1 MKKVSVIIPAY
12 RCSSTLRQA
21 IDSALIQEV
30 PLEILVLDDC
40 SGEDIEGIVKEY
52 GEEPRLRY
60 LKNEKNL
67 GAAASR
73 NRGVQLASGDY
84 VAFLDADDWWEPKK
98 LEKQLKL
105 LEETKDVLACTG
117 RRLCSPEGEELG
129 KYIPVKKRITYQ
141 DLLRHNSINCSS
153 VLLRREDALAFPMEH
168 DDSHEDYITW
178 LRILRK
184 GGFAAGINRPYLKYR
199 LSEGGKSRNKLKSA
213 AMTYQVYRYVGYGP
227 LKSLFFFV
235 SYAFHGI
242 WKYR

>member
-30 PLEILVLDDC
+30 PLEVLVLDDC

-129 KYIPVKKRITYQ
+129 KYIPVKKRITY
-141 DLLRHNSINCSS
+141 S
-153 VLLRREDALAFPMEH
+153 
-168 DDSHEDYITW
+168 
-178 LRILRK
+178 
-184 GGFAAGINRPYLKYR
+184 G
-199 LSEGGKSRNKLKSA
+199 SA
-213 AMTYQVYRYVGYGP
+213 P
-227 LKSLFFFV
+227 P
-235 SYAFHGI
+235 
-242 WKYR
+242 

>member
-84 VAFLDADDWWEPKK
+84 VAFLDADDWWEP
-98 LEKQLKL
+98 EK
-105 LEETKDVLACTG
+105 
-117 RRLCSPEGEELG
+117 
-129 KYIPVKKRITYQ
+129 
-141 DLLRHNSINCSS
+141 
-153 VLLRREDALAFPMEH
+153 
-168 DDSHEDYITW
+168 
-178 LRILRK
+178 
-184 GGFAAGINRPYLKYR
+184 PYLCRPK
-199 LSEGGKSRNKLKSA
+199 
-213 AMTYQVYRYVGYGP
+213 T
-227 LKSLFFFV
+227 
-235 SYAFHGI
+235 
-242 WKYR
+242 

>member
-84 VAFLDADDWWEPKK
+84 ESMYVALDAQVVVSD
-98 LEKQLKL
+98 LNKL
-105 LEETKDVLACTG
+105 LSDNVTVQTVDDERFVLCARQASTFGIDAVPVGSGRLCGIAGIYEGAYAVMPCTG
-117 RRLCSPEGEELG
+117 SDITMSSPRFDGGITLPYVLSIMTKTATNGDG
-129 KYIPVKKRITYQ
+129 KYIFYSGT
-141 DLLRHNSINCSS
+141 
-153 VLLRREDALAFPMEH
+153 
-168 DDSHEDYITW
+168 
-178 LRILRK
+178 
-184 GGFAAGINRPYLKYR
+184 NR
-199 LSEGGKSRNKLKSA
+199 
-213 AMTYQVYRYVGYGP
+213 
-227 LKSLFFFV
+227 
-235 SYAFHGI
+235 
-242 WKYR
+242 

>member
-60 LKNEKNL
+60 LKNEKNI

-73 NRGVQLASGDY
+73 NRGVQLASQVITWLFWMQMTGGSRRS
-84 VAFLDADDWWEPKK
+84 LK
-98 LEKQLKL
+98 KQLAL
-105 LEETKDVLACTG
+105 LEETKDVLVCTG

-129 KYIPVKKRITYQ
+129 KCIPVKRRITYQ

-153 VLLRREDALAFPMEH
+153 VLLTPGCGTEI
-168 DDSHEDYITW
+168 SH
-178 LRILRK
+178 
-184 GGFAAGINRPYLKYR
+184 GA
-199 LSEGGKSRNKLKSA
+199 
-213 AMTYQVYRYVGYGP
+213 
-227 LKSLFFFV
+227 
-235 SYAFHGI
+235 
-242 WKYR
+242 

>member
-73 NRGVQLASGDY
+73 NRGGVIL
-84 VAFLDADDWWEPKK
+84 
-98 LEKQLKL
+98 
-105 LEETKDVLACTG
+105 
-117 RRLCSPEGEELG
+117 SPGYSYGGHTVG
-129 KYIPVKKRITYQ
+129 KRS
-141 DLLRHNSINCSS
+141 DGS
-153 VLLRREDALAFPMEH
+153 
-168 DDSHEDYITW
+168 
-178 LRILRK
+178 
-184 GGFAAGINRPYLKYR
+184 
-199 LSEGGKSRNKLKSA
+199 
-213 AMTYQVYRYVGYGP
+213 
-227 LKSLFFFV
+227 
-235 SYAFHGI
+235 
-242 WKYR
+242 

>member
-1 MKKVSVIIPAY
+1 MKKVSVVIPAY

-84 VAFLDADDWWEPKK
+84 VAFLDAD
-98 LEKQLKL
+98 
-105 LEETKDVLACTG
+105 G
-117 RRLCSPEGEELG
+117 GNRRS
-129 KYIPVKKRITYQ
+129 
-141 DLLRHNSINCSS
+141 
-153 VLLRREDALAFPMEH
+153 
-168 DDSHEDYITW
+168 
-178 LRILRK
+178 
-184 GGFAAGINRPYLKYR
+184 
-199 LSEGGKSRNKLKSA
+199 LKS
-213 AMTYQVYRYVGYGP
+213 
-227 LKSLFFFV
+227 S
-235 SYAFHGI
+235 
-242 WKYR
+242 

>member
-84 VAFLDADDWWEPKK
+84 VAFLDADDWWEPEK

-105 LEETKDVLACTG
+105 LYRKKALFTG
-117 RRLCSPEGEELG
+117 RRRTGE
-129 KYIPVKKRITYQ
+129 IHSRQKK
-141 DLLRHNSINCSS
+141 DH
-153 VLLRREDALAFPMEH
+153 
-168 DDSHEDYITW
+168 
-178 LRILRK
+178 
-184 GGFAAGINRPYLKYR
+184 
-199 LSEGGKSRNKLKSA
+199 LSGSA
-213 AMTYQVYRYVGYGP
+213 P
-227 LKSLFFFV
+227 P
-235 SYAFHGI
+235 
-242 WKYR
+242 